1 MRCMS
6 SSARLASLRL
16 IAWKISDDIR
26 APQNRRGSRLRWPL
40 EHEFAGVVP
49 RRRSAR
55 HSRLAQEGY
64 ITRLTHRGYRVSE
77 MTAEEVESVFW

>member
-1 MRCMS
+1 MVFEHRKTAVGYAFD
-6 SSARLASLRL
+6 AR
-16 IAWKISDDIR
+16 
-26 APQNRRGSRLRWPL
+26 L
-40 EHEFAGVVP
+40 EHEFFARVVP